1 MKTVYTI
8 ENLDLEDKAVNII
21 GVASTVENAK
31 RMIDEYYGFI
41 LHKGTDQEPKRS
53 VYRDIRSSGIEFQE
67 TISVPNPLGGEYV
80 VTVRYFELDEK
91 L

>member
-8 ENLDLEDKAVNII
+8 EDFSLEDREADVI

-31 RMIDEYYGFI
+31 QMIDEYYGFN

-53 VYRDIRSSGIEFQE
+53 KYKDIRSYGIEFQE
-67 TISVPNPLGGEYV
+67 TISVPDPLGGKYI